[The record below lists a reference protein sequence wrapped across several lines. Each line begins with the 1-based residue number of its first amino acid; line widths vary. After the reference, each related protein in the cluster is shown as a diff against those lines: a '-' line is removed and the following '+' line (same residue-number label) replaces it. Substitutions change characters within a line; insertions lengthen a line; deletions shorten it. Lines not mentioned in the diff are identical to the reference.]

1 VHTVRRV
8 TLLTVPVLALALSAC
23 GGGSG
28 PRPGTALQ
36 VDGLRVTTTHV
47 HDVATRYCE
56 AVAKAGST
64 ASAQTVQNEVVSALA
79 ARMVAERFVEVKG
92 IQPDP
97 SYKTQDNQL
106 RQQLG
111 DFDQDTQDAVVEV
124 AGAQNYVGAVIK
136 EAGEQA
142 FTQWL
147 DAQHVAVNPVYGITL
162 EGDQFTH
169 VDSSL
174 SLASSQQAK
183 AAVKAAADPSAAP
196 AEGSRSCG

>member
-1 VHTVRRV
+1 MRRV

-23 GGGSG
+23 GGDPG

-36 VDGLRVTTTHV
+36 IDGMRVTTTHV
-47 HDVATRYCE
+47 HDVATEYCD
-56 AVAKAGST
+56 AVAKTGSS

-79 ARMVAERFVEVKG
+79 ARLVAERYAEIRGV
-92 IQPDP
+92 QPDA
-97 SYKTQDNQL
+97 SYKTQVNQL

-111 DFDQDTQDAVVEV
+111 DFDQATQDAVVEV
-124 AGAQNYVGAVIK
+124 GGAQAYVSSVISQT
-136 EAGEQA
+136 GEQA

-147 DAQHVAVNPVYGITL
+147 DEQHVAINPVYGLTL
-162 EGDQFTH
+162 HGGQFTH

-174 SLASSQQAK
+174 SLATSSQAK
-183 AAVKAAADPSAAP
+183 TAVKAAADPSAAP